1 MRDIFSILLMISLLC
16 IILSVGAVIFANV
29 TKRPNKKFIKAT
41 LESVFLFVIATV
53 GLLLTK

>member
-1 MRDIFSILLMISLLC
+1 MRDIFSVLLMISLLC
-16 IILSVGAVIFANV
+16 LIVSVGAVIFANV

-41 LESVFLFVIATV
+41 IESVVLFLIATV

>member
-16 IILSVGAVIFANV
+16 LIVSIGAVIFANV

-41 LESVFLFVIATV
+41 IESVVLFLVATV